1 MVSPFPGMDP
11 YLEHPATWL
20 DVHNALIAE
29 LRRTLGPLLRPHYY
43 VRLEER
49 TYLDPEGLVLV
60 GRPDVAVAA
69 RARRPGNP
77 QQPTASVTSGAVL
90 VEVPVPDEVRETWL
104 EVRGS
109 DGQVVTVLEVLS
121 PGNKR
126 PGPGRA
132 AYEEKR
138 LRVLG
143 SRTHLVEID
152 LLRGGQPMPVQGAHP
167 RSDYRIL
174 VSRGDRRP
182 GAELFAISVRQPIPA
197 FRLPLRGQT
206 AEPEVALRAM
216 LDVVY
221 ETGAYGDSIDYGAAA
236 VPPLEPSDAEWA
248 RDVVERARAR

>member
-29 LRRTLGPLLRPHYY
+29 LRRTLGPMLRPHYI

-49 TYLDPEGLVLV
+49 TYLDQEGLVLV
-60 GRPDVAVAA
+60 GRPDVAVEA
-69 RARRPGNP
+69 RAPGGPPAATPAP
-77 QQPTASVTSGAVL
+77 QPVTAISVAV
-90 VEVPVPDEVRETWL
+90 PMPDHIRETWL
-104 EVRGS
+104 EVRGA
-109 DGQVVTVLEVLS
+109 GGEVVTVLEILS

-126 PGPGRA
+126 PGPGRT

-143 SRTHLVEID
+143 TRTHLVEID
-152 LLRGGQPMPVQGAHP
+152 LLRAGLPMPVHGEAP

-182 GAELFAISVRQPIPA
+182 RADLFSFSVRQPIPT
-197 FRLPLRGQT
+197 FTLPLRGHA
-206 AEPEVALRAM
+206 AEPEVALRTM

-221 ETGAYGDSIDYGAAA
+221 DTGGYGESVDYHAPP
-236 VPPLEPSDAEWA
+236 VPPLDDDDAAWA
-248 RDVVERARAR
+248 GDVARGTRPCS